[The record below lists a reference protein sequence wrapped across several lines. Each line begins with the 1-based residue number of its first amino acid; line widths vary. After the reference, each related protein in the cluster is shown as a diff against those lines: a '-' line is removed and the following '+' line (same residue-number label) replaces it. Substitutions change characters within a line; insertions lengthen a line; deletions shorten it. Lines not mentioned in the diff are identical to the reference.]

1 MRQVFK
7 RCSTMFAETLF
18 RFLGYYFTRLGKLR
32 LSSKV
37 RADA

>member
-18 RFLGYYFTRLGKLR
+18 RFLGYYFTRLGKLC
-32 LSSKV
+32 LSWKV
-37 RADA
+37 GMDV